1 MTSCT
6 ATPELSKTVR
16 RWSPSPRCSSARS
29 SSSPTS
35 RTPLSRTRPRAPASR
50 SSPRS
55 KVCALLSQT
64 RRSAEAT
71 SSGSSS
77 CQGSTQTVAC
87 SCDRS
92 LSREM
97 CTPPALPANHDL
109 QSRGS
114 RAVVAV
120 WISWHSAATSRAE
133 AGTASQPSARISSQK
148 RARRAPSRAC
158 ANTRR
163 QGVTTLSSRSC
174 HRACTPQPSTPTA
187 RSARPRGASRL
198 AARAAAAA
206 VRSSVR
212 RPSSK
217 KMASRRAVRWLN
229 SRLSPVFTGRLR
241 ASFARTPPGD
251 TLMT

>member
-1 MTSCT
+1 
-6 ATPELSKTVR
+6 
-16 RWSPSPRCSSARS
+16 
-29 SSSPTS
+29 
-35 RTPLSRTRPRAPASR
+35 
-50 SSPRS
+50 
-55 KVCALLSQT
+55 
-64 RRSAEAT
+64 
-71 SSGSSS
+71 
-77 CQGSTQTVAC
+77 
-87 SCDRS
+87 
-92 LSREM
+92 M